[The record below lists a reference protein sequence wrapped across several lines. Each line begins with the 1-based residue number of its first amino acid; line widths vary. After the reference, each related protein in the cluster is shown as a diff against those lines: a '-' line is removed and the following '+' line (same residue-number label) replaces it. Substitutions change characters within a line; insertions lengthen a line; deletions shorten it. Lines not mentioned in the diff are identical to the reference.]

1 MHLIRLLLTNL
12 LVAETK
18 PFKGCGSIT
27 DKSNTQHVP
36 GWRKWW
42 WLIRCSVECYI
53 RRLEVICIIN
63 QQEVFTTLSLE
74 FGKIQSYLF
83 VDRYLYLPSAIFFV
97 VIVGRVISWR
107 HYPIRSIE
115 ERSAA
120 CNWKIEGNY
129 LCEVCSRLSHKWFL
143 LSFTYNFVRGNKGL
157 CPIIFLFWFTIQN
170 KF

>member
-12 LVAETK
+12 LIAETE

-36 GWRKWW
+36 GWRKWRR
-42 WLIRCSVECYI
+42 LIRCSVECYI
-53 RRLEVICIIN
+53 WRLEVICIIN
-63 QQEVFTTLSLE
+63 QQEVSTTLSLE
-74 FGKIQSYLF
+74 LGKIQSYLF
-83 VDRYLYLPSAIFFV
+83 VDRYLYLPSAIFIV

-115 ERSAA
+115 ERPAA
-120 CNWKIEGNY
+120 SNWKIQGNY
-129 LCEVCSRLSHKWFL
+129 LCEVCSGLSHKWSL
-143 LSFTYNFVRGNKGL
+143 LSFTFNFVRGNKGL
-157 CPIIFLFWFTIQN
+157 CSFIFLSWSTIQN